1 MSGARGFRDRLSG
14 LMPHLNERQLRLA
27 AALEARSLGYGG
39 VSAVAQATGIARG
52 TIHRAL
58 EELQRPQAMSARE
71 QIRASGGGRK
81 SIVAQNP
88 RILRRLKVLVET
100 STRGDPM
107 SPLLWTCQSTQQL
120 AESLSNEGHP
130 ISADTVGRLLAEMG
144 YSLQANMKTLEEGA
158 NHPDRDRQFQYL
170 NERVRRFLKQGEP
183 VISVDTKKKEL
194 IGQYYNKGRRWR
206 PGGNPEKVKVH
217 DFIDPDEPKAIP
229 YGVYDV
235 ARNQGWVSVGCDH
248 DTASFAVGSIRRWW
262 SAMGSQEYPQARQL
276 LICADSGGSNGYRL
290 RLWKVELQALVDET
304 GFGVTVCHLPPG
316 TSKWNKIEHRLFS
329 HISMN
334 WRGRPLVSHEIVVR
348 LIGATMTK
356 TGLKVK
362 ARLDKR
368 KYPLKVKVTDDQMR
382 SLNIEPH
389 EFHGEWN
396 YTIRPRKKKPNQ

>member
-1 MSGARGFRDRLSG
+1 VSSEKGFRDRLLT

-39 VSAVAQATGIARG
+39 VSAVAQATGMARG

-58 EELQRPQAMSARE
+58 EEIQRPQAMSAAE
-71 QIRASGGGRK
+71 QVRARGGGRK
-81 SIVAQNP
+81 RIVTQNP
-88 RILRRLKVLVET
+88 RILKRLKELVET

-107 SPLLWTCQSTQQL
+107 SPLLWTCRSTQQL
-120 AESLSNEGHP
+120 AETLTQEGQP

-183 VISVDTKKKEL
+183 AVSVDTKKKEL
-194 IGQYYNKGRRWR
+194 IGQYYNEGRRWR
-206 PGGNPEKVKVH
+206 LRGSPEKVRIH

-235 ARNQGWVSVGCDH
+235 ARNQGWVNVGCDH

-262 SAMGSQEYPQARQL
+262 SAMGSRAYPRARRL

-290 RLWKVELQALVDET
+290 RLWKVELQALADET
-304 GFGVTVCHLPPG
+304 ALGVTLCHLPPG

-334 WRGRPLVSHEIVVR
+334 WRGRPLVSHEVVVK

-368 KYPLKVKVTDDQMR
+368 KFPLKIKVTDEQMR

-396 YTIRPRKKKPNQ
+396 YTIRPRNKKPKQ

>member
-39 VSAVAQATGIARG
+39 VSALAQATGSSRG

-81 SIVAQNP
+81 RIVTQNP
-88 RILRRLKVLVET
+88 RVLRQLKELVET
-100 STRGDPM
+100 STRGDPL
-107 SPLLWTCQSTQQL
+107 SPLLWTCQSTHQL
-120 AESLSNEGHP
+120 AEALSNEEHA

-194 IGQYYNKGRRWR
+194 IGQYYNKGRRWW
-206 PGGNPEKVKVH
+206 PGGGPEKVKVH

-235 ARNQGWVSVGCDH
+235 ARNQGWVSDVTMTPPALPWGTFAAGGAPWGAKNIRRRGSCSSVPMAVEAMG
-248 DTASFAVGSIRRWW
+248 TACGSGKWSCRRWW
-262 SAMGSQEYPQARQL
+262 T
-276 LICADSGGSNGYRL
+276 
-290 RLWKVELQALVDET
+290 K
-304 GFGVTVCHLPPG
+304 
-316 TSKWNKIEHRLFS
+316 
-329 HISMN
+329 
-334 WRGRPLVSHEIVVR
+334 LVS
-348 LIGATMTK
+348 G
-356 TGLKVK
+356 
-362 ARLDKR
+362 
-368 KYPLKVKVTDDQMR
+368 
-382 SLNIEPH
+382 
-389 EFHGEWN
+389 
-396 YTIRPRKKKPNQ
+396 